1 MRGHKSTV
9 FLTASLACFAVIA
22 IAVLRAQAQDNAAR
36 QHGSAETET
45 PIVEF
50 SIQVD
55 KLKNADQAVKAGDVI
70 LADPEGGAVRFSSGA
85 VFELRVKRNGIPGF
99 YRGVLI

>member
-70 LADPEGGAVRFSSGA
+70 LADPKEELSGFHRA
-85 VFELRVKRNGIPGF
+85 LFLNSESKGTVSLVF